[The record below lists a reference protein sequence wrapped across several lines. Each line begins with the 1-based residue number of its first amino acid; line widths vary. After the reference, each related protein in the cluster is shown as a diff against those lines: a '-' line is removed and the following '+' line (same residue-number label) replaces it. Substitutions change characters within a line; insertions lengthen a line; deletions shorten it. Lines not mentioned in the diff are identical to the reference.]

1 MVASTETEKTGL
13 DCCPDGSETMKRR
26 TRMVKKGK

>member
-13 DCCPDGSETMKRR
+13 DCCPDDSETMKR
-26 TRMVKKGK
+26 TKMVKKGK